1 MAATP
6 APQTEVSEAV
16 ETEGSVSTETT
27 GASGAANAVAAAE
40 ESVDIDTLF
49 AAALNDL
56 TQKKGAAKAARGRV
70 RQVGRQRRH
79 KRRRELAEAVSKTA
93 PGVIVYGLIGSGF
106 TAFVVALAFFAAGNV
121 AAGLSLATVAAAA
134 WGLAAVL
141 RR

>member
-16 ETEGSVSTETT
+16 ETEASVSTETT
-27 GASGAANAVAAAE
+27 GASVAANATAAAE
-40 ESVDIDTLF
+40 ENVDIDTLF

-56 TQKKGAAKAARGRV
+56 TQKNDAAKAARGRV
-70 RQVGRQRRH
+70 RQVARQRRH

-93 PGVIVYGLIGSGF
+93 PGVIGYGLIGAGF
-106 TAFVVALAFFAAGNV
+106 TAFALALAFFAAGNV
-121 AAGLSLATVAAAA
+121 TAGLSLSTVAAAA
-134 WGLAAVL
+134 WGLAAML